1 MGTMSQNA
9 FIPARE
15 VWNTPPPHRAD
26 TRRAR
31 RTMRPAC
38 LKALVA
44 RAPRTVAL
52 VTTAL
57 WLLGGSL
64 VFYLAQDL
72 SAIDALCLPLPIELA
87 AVSLH

>member
-1 MGTMSQNA
+1 MSQNA

-15 VWNTPPPHRAD
+15 VWNTPPTHRAEHSP
-26 TRRAR
+26 
-31 RTMRPAC
+31 RTPHAMRPAC

-44 RAPRTVAL
+44 RTPRTVAL